1 MPNFFARKSR
11 IFDLLKTSGMRSL
24 IVLLLGMC
32 SFRSAIADWN
42 DVPSGSM
49 KPTILEG
56 DRVFVNKLAYDLK
69 VPFTEIHLAE
79 WANPARGDIVV
90 FYGPDDGV
98 RLIKRVVGLPGDR
111 LTMVGNQLYIN
122 GQAVE
127 HADDVKLVSTDYKKE
142 NPLGGVLAEERLGK
156 HEHPIAV
163 QSWSEAMRDFP
174 GGVTVPA
181 GHYFMMGDNRDD
193 SRDSRWF
200 GFVDR
205 KLIVGQALAV
215 ALSVNPSD
223 SYKPRWQRFLSPL
236 P

>member
-1 MPNFFARKSR
+1 MTN
-11 IFDLLKTSGMRSL
+11 IFSGKPTLWERFKASGMRSL
-24 IVLLLGMC
+24 IVLLLGIC
-32 SFRSAIADWN
+32 SFRSAVADWN

-79 WANPARGDIVV
+79 WANPARGDVV
-90 FYGPDDGV
+90 IFYGPDDGV
-98 RLIKRVVGLPGDR
+98 RLIKRVVGLPGDH
-111 LTMVGNQLYIN
+111 LQMVGNQLYIN
-122 GQAVE
+122 GQAVV
-127 HADDVKLVSTDYKKE
+127 HDDDVKLVSADYNKE
-142 NPLGGVLAEERLGK
+142 NPSGGLLAEEQLGQ

-174 GGVTVPA
+174 DGVTVPA